1 MYFSGF
7 KKTSKMTKKPLIL
20 VINDDGITA
29 PGIRA
34 LIEVMNTI
42 GDVVVVAPDSP
53 QSGMGHAITI
63 NSTLFVEQVT
73 IDNGKQK
80 EYSCSGTPADCVKLA
95 VKQIL
100 DRRPDICVSGIN
112 HGSNSSINV
121 IYSGTMSAAL
131 EAGIEGIP
139 AIGFS
144 LLDYNWNANF
154 DAAKHFVKIIV
165 ENALQHGLP
174 KDIVLNVN
182 IPNSDKKTI
191 KGIKVCRQA
200 KANWE
205 EEFDKRRNP
214 QGRDYYWLTG
224 KFVNLDKGEDTD
236 EWALEQGYVSVVPVQ
251 FDLTA
256 HHVIQQ
262 LNTWNLND

>member
-1 MYFSGF
+1 
-7 KKTSKMTKKPLIL
+7 MTKKPLIL

-63 NSTLFVEQVT
+63 NSTLFVEKIT
-73 IDNGKQK
+73 IDKGPQE

-100 DRRPDICVSGIN
+100 KRRPDICVSGIN

-154 DAAKHFVKIIV
+154 EAAKHFAKIIV
-165 ENALQHGLP
+165 ENALQYGLP
-174 KDIVLNVN
+174 KGVVLNVN
-182 IPNSDKKTI
+182 IPNLEKKDI

-205 EEFDKRRNP
+205 EEFDKRKNP

-236 EWALEQGYVSVVPVQ
+236 EWALAEGYVSVVPVQ

-256 HHVIQQ
+256 HHYIQQ